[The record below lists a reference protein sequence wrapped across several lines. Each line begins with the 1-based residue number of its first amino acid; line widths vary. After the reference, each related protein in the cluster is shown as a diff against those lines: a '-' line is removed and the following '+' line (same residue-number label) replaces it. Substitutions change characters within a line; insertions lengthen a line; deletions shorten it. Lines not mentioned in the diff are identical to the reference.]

1 MPPPLFII
9 YQILHSDANM
19 KWKSGFAKFFLQ
31 TRSGITTLPP
41 GCRSASAA
49 KPLAGGLSI
58 KIFIYKKQWIK
69 LMCEFK
75 SPGVR
80 RRCSCGPS
88 ASELTGN
95 NSVVSFE
102 NRGNRPQVPESFS

>member
-1 MPPPLFII
+1 MLHLKISVTIFFHKLAFI
-9 YQILHSDANM
+9 
-19 KWKSGFAKFFLQ
+19 
-31 TRSGITTLPP
+31 
-41 GCRSASAA
+41 GCPSPA
-49 KPLAGGLSI
+49 KPLAGGLAI

-80 RRCSCGPS
+80 RHCSCGPS